1 MPTYMYKA
9 VNKSGLVVRNRV
21 ESASR
26 QGLIK
31 MLKNNH
37 LMPIEIQQVSYISK
51 RTPKK
56 QKKNIT
62 NIQEIMKNV
71 NTTQIGVKSKTQT
84 VKEKINLYFAKTEK
98 ITQRDLVVFTQN
110 FYLLKKANFNNI
122 HALNTIIESTENITF
137 RGILEDILA
146 GLEAGENMYTTME
159 YYSNVFPYIYINM
172 IKVGELSGSLTNSLE
187 QAVKYLDDTEAL
199 NKNSLTN
206 SLEQAVKYLDDTEAL
221 NKKLRGIL
229 IPNIIQFVLLLVML
243 VVGTLFAIPAIQGIF
258 DELGTDETLPAIT
271 LWFADFVDM
280 AIQYWYIPTLII
292 IGIVAVILFYINTP
306 KGKYN
311 FHYFKYKMPIFG
323 ELIFALDFSRFLK
336 AMLLNLQ
343 NGMRIQDAIDV
354 SKNVIKNYVLLSII
368 ETSLNNI
375 LIGGSWVEPFEK
387 SGLAKPMIT
396 EMLKIGMQTDLTEM
410 MEKLVEYMEIDID
423 NIMNKIM
430 KALPQVVYAIVGA
443 VLIFFVLVVLV
454 PCIQVYM
461 GNFLFSAYDV

>member
-1 MPTYMYKA
+1 MPTYTYKA
-9 VNKSGLVVRNRV
+9 VTKTGVIVRNKV

-31 MLKNNH
+31 MLKSNN
-37 LMPIEIQQVSYISK
+37 LLPISIEQISYKSK

-62 NIQEIMKNV
+62 DIQEIMKNV
-71 NTTQIGVKSKTQT
+71 NTTQIGTKVKTQT

-98 ITQRDLVVFTQN
+98 ITQRDIVVFTQN

-122 HALNTIIESTENITF
+122 HALSTIIESTENISF

-159 YYSNVFPYIYINM
+159 YYSNVFPYIYVNM

-199 NKNSLTN
+199 NK
-206 SLEQAVKYLDDTEAL
+206 
-221 NKKLRGIL
+221 KLRGIL
-229 IPNIIQFVLLLVML
+229 IPNIVQFVLLLVML

-258 DELGTDETLPAIT
+258 DELGTEETLPAIT

-280 AIQYWYIPTLII
+280 AIQYWYIPTFIV

-375 LIGGSWVEPFEK
+375 LIGSSWVEPFEK

-423 NIMNKIM
+423 NIMTKIM
-430 KALPQVVYAIVGA
+430 KVLPQVVYAIVGV
-443 VLIFFVLVVLV
+443 VLIFFVIVVLV

-461 GNFLFSAYDV
+461 GNFLFSAYGV